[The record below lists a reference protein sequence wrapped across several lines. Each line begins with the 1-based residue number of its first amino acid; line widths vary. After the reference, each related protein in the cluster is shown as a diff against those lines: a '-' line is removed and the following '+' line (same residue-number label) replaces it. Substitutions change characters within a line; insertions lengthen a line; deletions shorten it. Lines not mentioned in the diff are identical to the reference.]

1 MSKKFG
7 KKWGNFKD
15 FINTTAEF
23 VAGGCILG
31 TIPWLFY
38 GLFTMDV
45 NIKRPNVCI
54 KNNKDKNELVIKDI
68 KDKKERTLFY
78 NPKDKVFRFVEPN
91 DTLFLDMAKH
101 RYRKKYR
108 KEKIFTYDVDPNFID
123 DDNIQISLK
132 NATRRYK
139 EFKNAEAAKKQEL
152 KRQQEFLR
160 QRQECVTD
168 SLRDIVASIPPK
180 QRKEWEENI
189 LSGGT
194 DMQRNAL
201 VAIKIEEQKR
211 RDKYIADS
219 IADIKEKA
227 RIKAEQERI
236 KADQERIAEA
246 KRQKMLRDRET
257 NKAIIKHKKDGTL
270 WQYLAQHDTI
280 LRDTATVI
288 RVYNTKRFDASGNAN
303 YSSSL
308 GASYSSSSN
317 TEPIS
322 GDGLLLGRIG
332 FGGIEGGSSESHA
345 SGSASGHANGNA
357 GAAATYQEVSA
368 VVARDR
374 YGYTYT
380 FPIDPM
386 MDVAKGDK
394 IVLQYKGRSQNS
406 TGYIDNV
413 KLLHIMY
420 QRTR

>member
-1 MSKKFG
+1 MSEKFRE
-7 KKWGNFKD
+7 KWRD
-15 FINTTAEF
+15 FVDDGWWLMSIPVVVVVWAVYTVYLSETAGDITTRSD
-23 VAGGCILG
+23 I
-31 TIPWLFY
+31 
-38 GLFTMDV
+38 
-45 NIKRPNVCI
+45 CI
-54 KNNKDKNELVIKDI
+54 KNNKDKNELVIKDV
-68 KDKKERTLFY
+68 KDKKERTLSY
-78 NPKDKVFRFVEPN
+78 APKHKVFQFVEPN
-91 DTLFLDMAKH
+91 DTLFLDMNKYNYRNYYKKKKTIGCNIIKVNAQNAKKRH
-101 RYRKKYR
+101 
-108 KEKIFTYDVDPNFID
+108 
-123 DDNIQISLK
+123 
-132 NATRRYK
+132 K
-139 EFKNAEAAKKQEL
+139 EFENAEAAKKREL

-168 SLRDIVASIPPK
+168 SLRNIVASIPPK

-236 KADQERIAEA
+236 AEA

-288 RVYNTKRFDASGNAN
+288 RVYNTERFDASLDAN
-303 YSSSL
+303 YSS
-308 GASYSSSSN
+308 ANN
-317 TEPIS
+317 TESIS

-332 FGGIEGGSSESHA
+332 VVDAEG
-345 SGSASGHANGNA
+345 GSASGHANGNA

-420 QRTR
+420 QHTR